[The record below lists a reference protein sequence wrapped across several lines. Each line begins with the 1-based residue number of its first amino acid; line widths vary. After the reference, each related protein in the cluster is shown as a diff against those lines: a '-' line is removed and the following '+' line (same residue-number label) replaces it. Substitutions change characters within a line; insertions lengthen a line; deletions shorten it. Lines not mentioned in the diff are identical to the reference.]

1 MTNSRFKFRVWNKLR
16 KEWDNR
22 WLLGADG
29 EPFFITNDCNNETK
43 TANKCSF
50 PEDIEVVQST
60 GLFDCEGR
68 EVWEGDIVEILVTNN
83 LLGDKKF
90 ISLVQYSNE
99 LHGCPNCH
107 SCSEFLASGLFIPDL
122 DAEAIE
128 WREGSYFKV
137 IGNRFENPELLER
150 KR

>member
-1 MTNSRFKFRVWNKLR
+1 MSNSRFKFRVWDKENKEMMYQPL
-16 KEWDNR
+16 
-22 WLLGADG
+22 ADL
-29 EPFFITNDCNNETK
+29 
-43 TANKCSF
+43 
-50 PEDIEVVQST
+50 EDLYIGVIDGILYTDTFEAGMVRADDDRFELTQST
-60 GLFDCEGR
+60 GLYDCEGR

-137 IGNRFENPELLER
+137 IGNRFENPELL
-150 KR
+150 